1 MPTIKIFANC
11 RIVMYFD
18 DHLPAHFHV
27 ITADHRE
34 ALVAIEDN
42 RILAGLPTREIRE
55 ALDWAAEHRAL
66 RAAKWAE
73 LN

>member
-34 ALVAIEDN
+34 AL
-42 RILAGLPTREIRE
+42 
-55 ALDWAAEHRAL
+55 